1 MATYTSHLNLKLP
14 DYSDTADIND
24 LNNNFKKI
32 DDAIASGGTGGG
44 TGGGIVTET
53 DPTVPSWAKQPSK
66 PTYTAAEVG
75 ALPDTTV
82 IPTVPSALPNP
93 QPIVINGISYDG
105 SERKEITVSAGDGGS
120 ITETDPTVPAWAKAE
135 NKPSYTAEEVGAL
148 PSTYKPPVTSVN
160 GKTGAVSLVA
170 SDVGALPNT
179 TVIPTVPNA
188 LKNPYPLTINGV
200 SYDGSEAKTVTIEST
215 GGGASVELD
224 TTLTQ
229 YGKAADAGAVGN
241 AIAQETA
248 AREAAV
254 NSLNQANVK
263 QDERLTKLEQTTPS
277 GTSGL
282 TVAQINALN
291 GMFKV
296 AAYIKS
302 DVSTEYSAFKTAF
315 GIEDSGGEPGTP
327 EVTLTSISAEY
338 SGGDVT
344 VGTSLTDLTG
354 ITVTATYSDGSTST
368 VTDYTLSGV
377 IAEGSNTITVS
388 YGGKTTSFVVTGI
401 AEGTGKDIVTVDA
414 TFPITLTWNPINL
427 NLTSALGVNGT
438 IYNVEVDVETIS
450 SPNAFIKIIAKGTG
464 SVETTLVDLHPNGGS
479 GTVTATA
486 TLDLYTAGSTF
497 IKASCNKGTETSNQ
511 TAVITGIRFMEA

>member
-14 DYSDTADIND
+14 DYSDTADIKDIND
-24 LNNNFKKI
+24 NFKKI

-105 SERKEITVSAGDGGS
+105 SERKEITVQAGDGGS

-135 NKPSYTAEEVGAL
+135 KKPSYTAEEVGAL
-148 PSTYKPPVTSVN
+148 PSTYEPPVTSVN

-170 SDVGALPNT
+170 SDVGALPST

-188 LKNPYPLTINGV
+188 LKNPYPLTINGIA
-200 SYDGSEAKTVTIEST
+200 YDGSEAKTVTIEST

-241 AIAQETA
+241 ALAQETA

-254 NSLNQANVK
+254 NSLNEAIGNKLDASALPTAVNDALAQAK
-263 QDERLTKLEQTTPS
+263 ASGEFDGADGAPGKDGSDGAPGADGYTPVR
-277 GTSGL
+277 GTDYW
-282 TVAQINALN
+282 TEADQAQI
-291 GMFKV
+291 V
-296 AAYIKS
+296 S
-302 DVSTEYSAFKTAF
+302 DVLAAL
-315 GIEDSGGEPGTP
+315 PN
-327 EVTLTSISAEY
+327 A
-338 SGGDVT
+338 
-344 VGTSLTDLTG
+344 
-354 ITVTATYSDGSTST
+354 
-368 VTDYTLSGV
+368 SGV
-377 IAEGSNTITVS
+377 
-388 YGGKTTSFVVTGI
+388 SF
-401 AEGTGKDIVTVDA
+401 
-414 TFPITLTWNPINL
+414 
-427 NLTSALGVNGT
+427 
-438 IYNVEVDVETIS
+438 
-450 SPNAFIKIIAKGTG
+450 
-464 SVETTLVDLHPNGGS
+464 
-479 GTVTATA
+479 
-486 TLDLYTAGSTF
+486 
-497 IKASCNKGTETSNQ
+497 
-511 TAVITGIRFMEA
+511 